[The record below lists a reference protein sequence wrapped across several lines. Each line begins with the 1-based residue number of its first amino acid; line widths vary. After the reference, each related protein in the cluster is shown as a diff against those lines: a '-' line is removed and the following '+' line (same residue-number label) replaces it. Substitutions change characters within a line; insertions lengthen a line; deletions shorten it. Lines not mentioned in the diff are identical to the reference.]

1 MNTNRF
7 FQCLIVC
14 GALLTGWAA
23 IFFISQCAPFI
34 PLEIEKSV
42 SVDVGFTP
50 HFSSS
55 LRTVFSNTATR
66 SGQKIWGASLPY
78 FRFFNLSRYTL
89 VAQNVN
95 DYLGPNKKVTGN
107 PELIRVQVI
116 VNDDPNPKGVQIED
130 AIFHQKNIP
139 LKPRDIYGFRGQ
151 GSYQLPPGKYTLKW
165 TVRHDKVVWP
175 RTTTHEEEVNLS
187 PRDLWI
193 QITIVGE
200 TASIS

>member
-7 FQCLIVC
+7 FQCLIVF

-23 IFFISQCAPFI
+23 IFFISQCAPC
-34 PLEIEKSV
+34 
-42 SVDVGFTP
+42 
-50 HFSSS
+50 
-55 LRTVFSNTATR
+55 
-66 SGQKIWGASLPY
+66 
-78 FRFFNLSRYTL
+78 TL

-95 DYLGPNKKVTGN
+95 DYLGPNKKGTGN
-107 PELIRVQVI
+107 PQLIRVQVI

-130 AIFHQKNIP
+130 VIFHQKNIP

-175 RTTTHEEEVNLS
+175 RTTTHEEEVNLD